1 MKLKDQRAVSVDS
14 GCRIWRRVRVEWFSL
29 GGREEIVYRR
39 MGEGI
44 TSMVEVA
51 EDDDVVVDGAEVD
64 GAEVD
69 EAEVPSERCGFFC
82 VREGD
87 GEERV
92 RLSGGGLMGLVRND
106 IPDISLEAVGLFDAV
121 QSVCL
126 VVM

>member
-29 GGREEIVYRR
+29 WGREEIVYRR

-44 TSMVEVA
+44 TSMEVEVEA
-51 EDDDVVVDGAEVD
+51 AV
-64 GAEVD
+64 VD
-69 EAEVPSERCGFFC
+69 EAEGDEAEVSSERCGFFC
-82 VREGD
+82 VRDGD
-87 GEERV
+87 WAERA

-106 IPDISLEAVGLFDAV
+106 ISDISLEAVGQLECGAV
-121 QSVCL
+121 CMYLCV

>member
-1 MKLKDQRAVSVDS
+1 M
-14 GCRIWRRVRVEWFSL
+14 EWFSL

-44 TSMVEVA
+44 ISMVVVSMLSTVLVVLEV
-51 EDDDVVVDGAEVD
+51 DAEV
-64 GAEVD
+64 VD

-82 VREGD
+82 VRDGD
-87 GEERV
+87 GEERA

-106 IPDISLEAVGLFDAV
+106 ILNITLEAGRLLECGAV
-121 QSVCL
+121 CMYLCL